1 LGLALLGPF
10 PGPTAAGMLQ
20 KTGVTLK
27 KDFGPQIMLNQN
39 LFNVNIPLAISNM
52 PGPWKNTKINALA
65 IVHFI
70 DGAGKTIGYGLGEG
84 GEKN

>member
-1 LGLALLGPF
+1 
-10 PGPTAAGMLQ
+10 MLQ

-52 PGPWKNTKINALA
+52 PGPWKNAKIKARA
-65 IVHFI
+65 IVYVL
-70 DGAGKTIGYGLGEG
+70 DGAGKTSG
-84 GEKN
+84 